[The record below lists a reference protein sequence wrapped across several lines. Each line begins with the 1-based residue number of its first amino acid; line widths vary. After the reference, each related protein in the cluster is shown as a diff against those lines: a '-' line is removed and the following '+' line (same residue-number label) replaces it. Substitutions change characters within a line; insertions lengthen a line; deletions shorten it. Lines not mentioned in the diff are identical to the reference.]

1 MKLSIKDANQFCSI
15 DLLSDGL
22 SSLTQKIGTQ
32 LGAIE
37 DITDLSPKYQDAI
50 IAKVITCQKHQN
62 ADKLSVCLIDYGG
75 IQKDIPR
82 NNENLITVVCGASN
96 VKQGQTVVWLPPGSV
111 VPSTFGKDNF
121 VLSARELR
129 GVVSYGMLA
138 SPEELDLNFSNGGI
152 LVLPAGN
159 PGDTFGDVYQLNDT
173 IIELENKMFTHRPD
187 CFGIIGV
194 ARELSAIMGKKF
206 TSPEWY
212 LKDGDQEKLNNEAL
226 PFNIDVKTQFVPR
239 FSAIAMKNIA
249 VADSPIF
256 IKSSLIKA
264 GIKPI
269 NSVVDISN
277 YLMLLT
283 AQPIHIYDYDKVAKL
298 SITNEPAVIARN
310 SVKSEQLNLLNGKQ
324 VSLIDEQS
332 VVIATDKKAIGLGGI
347 MGGSD
352 TEVDEST
359 KNIIIEVANFDMY
372 NIRKSSMKYG
382 LFTDAVT
389 RNTKKQSPHQTA
401 MVLYKAV
408 DMLKEYCGG
417 SVASNLKDHKSSSI
431 TANQCIQIDCDFIN
445 ERLGSNLDNNMV
457 IELLSR
463 TEFIVENNN
472 DELVVTAPFWRTD
485 ITVKEDLVEEVGR
498 LYGFDKLPVS
508 MPVTKISIA
517 ETEKLLLFNKKI
529 RENLCAFGANELMT
543 YNFVNG
549 KLLQNAEQPLNQA
562 IKITNALSPNLEY
575 YRLSITPSLLEKVR
589 MNQKLGYEEFALFE
603 IAKVHS
609 KLNLDADNI
618 PLEKTN
624 LALVYA
630 KLKTKEQ
637 DGRGAAYYQAK
648 KYLSALA
655 KKLGLVLEYR
665 VYPINNTEEALY
677 GPFQPQRS
685 AEIWANDKKIGIV
698 GEYKDSVSKKFK
710 LPAYCAGFEINVNNA
725 LTEIKKINYQIKSKF
740 PAVTQDIT
748 ISLPETILYSTLESA
763 LKSVIPKFL
772 SAELSVSY
780 ECIDIY
786 QQSNKVNY
794 TFSLKYINNERTQT
808 IKEVNSLTEKIVQ
821 NLEQETG
828 GKQI

>member
-1 MKLSIKDANQFCSI
+1 MKLSIKDTNQFCSI

-62 ADKLSVCLIDYGG
+62 ADKLSVCLIDDGG

-212 LKDGDQEKLNNEAL
+212 LKDNGQEQLNNEAL

-239 FSAIAMKNIA
+239 FSAISMKNIA
-249 VADSPIF
+249 VSDSPIF

-264 GIKPI
+264 GIKSI

-298 SITNEPAVIARN
+298 SISNEPAVIARN
-310 SVKSEQLNLLNGKQ
+310 SIKSEKLNLLNGKQ
-324 VSLIDEQS
+324 ISLIDEQS
-332 VVIATDKKAIGLGGI
+332 VVIATDKEAIGLGGV

-382 LFTDAVT
+382 IFTDAVT
-389 RNTKKQSPHQTA
+389 RNAKKQSPHC
-401 MVLYKAV
+401 
-408 DMLKEYCGG
+408 YCR
-417 SVASNLKDHKSSSI
+417 
-431 TANQCIQIDCDFIN
+431 Q
-445 ERLGSNLDNNMV
+445 
-457 IELLSR
+457 
-463 TEFIVENNN
+463 
-472 DELVVTAPFWRTD
+472 PFRW
-485 ITVKEDLVEEVGR
+485 
-498 LYGFDKLPVS
+498 P
-508 MPVTKISIA
+508 
-517 ETEKLLLFNKKI
+517 
-529 RENLCAFGANELMT
+529 
-543 YNFVNG
+543 
-549 KLLQNAEQPLNQA
+549 
-562 IKITNALSPNLEY
+562 
-575 YRLSITPSLLEKVR
+575 
-589 MNQKLGYEEFALFE
+589 
-603 IAKVHS
+603 
-609 KLNLDADNI
+609 
-618 PLEKTN
+618 
-624 LALVYA
+624 
-630 KLKTKEQ
+630 
-637 DGRGAAYYQAK
+637 
-648 KYLSALA
+648 
-655 KKLGLVLEYR
+655 
-665 VYPINNTEEALY
+665 
-677 GPFQPQRS
+677 
-685 AEIWANDKKIGIV
+685 
-698 GEYKDSVSKKFK
+698 
-710 LPAYCAGFEINVNNA
+710 
-725 LTEIKKINYQIKSKF
+725 
-740 PAVTQDIT
+740 
-748 ISLPETILYSTLESA
+748 
-763 LKSVIPKFL
+763 
-772 SAELSVSY
+772 
-780 ECIDIY
+780 
-786 QQSNKVNY
+786 
-794 TFSLKYINNERTQT
+794 
-808 IKEVNSLTEKIVQ
+808 
-821 NLEQETG
+821 
-828 GKQI
+828 

>member
-50 IAKVITCQKHQN
+50 IAKVIACQKHQN
-62 ADKLSVCLIDYGG
+62 ADKLSVCLIDDGG

-152 LVLPAGN
+152 LVLPEGN
-159 PGDTFGDVYQLNDT
+159 PGDSFGDVYQLNDT

-212 LKDGDQEKLNNEAL
+212 LKDNGQEQLNNEAL

-239 FSAIAMKNIA
+239 FSAISMKNIA

-269 NSVVDISN
+269 NSVVDIAN

-298 SITNEPAVIARN
+298 SISNEPAVIARN
-310 SVKSEQLNLLNGKQ
+310 SIKSEKLNLLSGKQ
-324 VSLIDEQS
+324 ISLIDEQS
-332 VVIATDKKAIGLGGI
+332 VVIATDKEAIGLGGV

-382 LFTDAVT
+382 IFTDAVT

-417 SVASNLKDHKSSSI
+417 SVASNLKDHKSSAV
-431 TANQCIQIDCDFIN
+431 TANQSIQIDCDFIN

-472 DELVVTAPFWRTD
+472 NELVVTAPFWRTD

-517 ETEKLLLFNKKI
+517 EIENLLLFNKKI

-562 IKITNALSPNLEY
+562 IKIANALSPNLEY

-609 KLNLDADNI
+609 KLNLDADNL

-637 DGRGAAYYQAK
+637 DGRGASYYQAK

-665 VYPINNTEEALY
+665 VCPINNTEEALY

-685 AEIWANDKKIGIV
+685 AEIWANDKKLGIV

-725 LTEIKKINYQIKSKF
+725 LTEVKKINYQIKSKF

-748 ISLPETILYSTLESA
+748 ISLPETILYGTLESA